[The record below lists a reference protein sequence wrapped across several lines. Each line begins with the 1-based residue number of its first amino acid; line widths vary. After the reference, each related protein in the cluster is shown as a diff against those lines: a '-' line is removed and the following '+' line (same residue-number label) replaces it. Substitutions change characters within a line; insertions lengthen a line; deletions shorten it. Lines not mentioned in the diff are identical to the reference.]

1 MKRLT
6 TYDHQPPPEMKSV
19 TKYQPTTAEMRPMNG
34 NRQIQR
40 KARAAMRTRK
50 VSERRASDHPW
61 KWPREPG
68 DSQPNQC
75 QAVATKKPQASTAT
89 KAKMPAASHLSA
101 TRSAPA
107 TNNSTTR
114 ISSAQA
120 VWAPPPRYWTKR

>member
-1 MKRLT
+1 
-6 TYDHQPPPEMKSV
+6 
-19 TKYQPTTAEMRPMNG
+19 MRPMNG

-40 KARAAMRTRK
+40 KTRAATRIRK

-61 KWPREPG
+61 NGEPLELA

-75 QAVATKKPQASTAT
+75 QAAPTKKAQAITAM

-114 ISSAQA
+114 MSSAQA
-120 VWAPPPRYWTKR
+120 VSRSASSVLMKR